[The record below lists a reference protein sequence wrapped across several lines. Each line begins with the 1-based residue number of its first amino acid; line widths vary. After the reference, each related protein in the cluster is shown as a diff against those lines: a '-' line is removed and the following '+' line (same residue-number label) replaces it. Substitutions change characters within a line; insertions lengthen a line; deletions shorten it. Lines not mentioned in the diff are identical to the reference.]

1 MPTRKTKSKK
11 TVTKSVPGAVVAA
24 TDPDIPPDIPVIT
37 EEEVHTNELLA
48 MVVEPDGDLKS
59 FIVEHVGTKLGK
71 EEVTVHMVAETLALE
86 FPEFVVSF
94 AEENFLRGYQ
104 LGLDDA
110 YKSITGIAQ
119 ENTTE

>member
-1 MPTRKTKSKK
+1 MANRKTKSKK
-11 TVTKSVPGAVVAA
+11 TITKTTPKAVVAA
-24 TDPDIPPDIPVIT
+24 PEMDVPTIT
-37 EEEVHTNELLA
+37 EEEVHTNELLG

-59 FIVEHVGTKLGK
+59 FIVKHVGTKLDK

-86 FPEFVVSF
+86 FPEFMVSF

-119 ENTTE
+119 EKSAE